1 MYKGKPYITSYF
13 SSSYVFKDSIDRVFE
28 VYRNPELLMR
38 AQEKFSVQIKPLDNS
53 SDMFDTVGASFAY
66 TLVGGVFCELT
77 VENST
82 NEENYKMIQVRSNK
96 VYPLNCN
103 YRIKMCFYW
112 CSLNYQTVLFEEV
125 SFFHRQDPFL
135 EELFFTYPAQME
147 LRSKIIEHFLQE
159 LTFNLIQYE
168 SVIIRRQ
175 YKDVVNSVVNWNIF
189 IQLSPTVADKVNI
202 KGNAFKIGSSVTLYY
217 KKEKSILTVVR
228 NEEIEDKRYYE
239 LVLGEK
245 NKKAPRQILKFTFI
259 KVSENDTFLSF
270 VHEFIEPIKF
280 SIISKMEKNKK
291 KILNELKRNLEKK
304 CKKNSNL

>member
-1 MYKGKPYITSYF
+1 
-13 SSSYVFKDSIDRVFE
+13 
-28 VYRNPELLMR
+28 
-38 AQEKFSVQIKPLDNS
+38 
-53 SDMFDTVGASFAY
+53 
-66 TLVGGVFCELT
+66 
-77 VENST
+77 
-82 NEENYKMIQVRSNK
+82 
-96 VYPLNCN
+96 
-103 YRIKMCFYW
+103 MCFYW

-135 EELFFTYPAQME
+135 EELFFTYPSQME

-239 LVLGEK
+239 LVLGQK
-245 NKKAPRQILKFTFI
+245 NKKAPVKF
-259 KVSENDTFLSF
+259 
-270 VHEFIEPIKF
+270 
-280 SIISKMEKNKK
+280 
-291 KILNELKRNLEKK
+291 
-304 CKKNSNL
+304 

>member
-1 MYKGKPYITSYF
+1 MYKGKPYITSYY

-28 VYRNPELLMR
+28 IYRNPDLLMK
-38 AQEKFSVQIKPLDNS
+38 AQEKFRVKIKSLDKP
-53 SDMFDTVGASFAY
+53 SDMFDKVGASFIY

-77 VENST
+77 VENSA
-82 NEENYKMIQVRSNK
+82 NDENYKMIQIRSSK

-125 SFFHRQDPFL
+125 TFFHRQDPFL
-135 EELFFTYPAQME
+135 EELFPTYPSQME
-147 LRSKIIEHFLQE
+147 LRCKIIEHFLQG

-175 YKDVVNSVVNWNIF
+175 YNDIVNSIVNWNIF
-189 IQLSPTVADKVNI
+189 IQLSPTVADKVDI
-202 KGNAFKIGSSVTLYY
+202 KGNAFNIGSSVTLYY

-245 NKKAPRQILKFTFI
+245 NKKIPKQILKFTFI

-270 VHEFIEPIKF
+270 VHEIIEPIKF

-291 KILNELKRNLEKK
+291 KILSELKRNLEKK
-304 CKKNSNL
+304 NKKYSIF